1 MGIEIKRNVCEFI
14 VSLNHLFDTT
24 DSFAEMKNYT
34 KGKNVEE
41 DETWESI
48 PFNFESCP
56 SVTQDSCVWMKV
68 KAGSK
73 MRNLIPMAE
82 KSFKEKGIVLF
93 SGAGSATTKAVSI
106 AEIIKRR

>member
-1 MGIEIKRNVCEFI
+1 MCANYVFI
-14 VSLNHLFDTT
+14 ASLNHLFDTT
-24 DSFAEMKNYT
+24 DSFAEMENYT

-82 KSFKEKGIVLF
+82 KSFKENGIVLF